1 MAPNPNECVV
11 VLQMQQS
18 SPTAQELSGQIIKIV
33 TSDVDS
39 TSDEGEHFY
48 DASSDIG
55 GTGGNGGNDVSDDSA
70 PENNSG
76 NKADSGIEDVTFEIP
91 DAELAAQIVEQV
103 EFYFSDAHI
112 LKDAFLLKHAR
123 RNRDGFISLK
133 LITSFKK
140 VKHVTKDWRVVAHA
154 CRTLSK
160 ELEVNEA
167 GTKVRR
173 VAPLPETDETSPSRT
188 VVAIGLAVDKAS
200 IEGVAEMFNGVVQQG
215 AIGLIRILRPGNT
228 IPPDVRQCANRHPDI
243 LTSICAVVE
252 FEQAE
257 CARAALKDAPALMPA
272 GVKLVELASRRNG
285 SNKTSPAS
293 SRPVTPNSMPSSENN
308 TPNNRRKRRGAQQK
322 NVVVVQDSDAETP
335 RSPFL
340 RRHQNDS
347 TSSTPI
353 HSPQQRRHHMPAH
366 LTGNSRG
373 NTRQNS
379 PDLHHQVTRPKS
391 CSYSEPMTSTP
402 AGTATPP
409 GSHSPWVRR
418 RLGLV
423 AGGGQESGR
432 SSPLA
437 DNRLSVPANIVRMPN
452 GPDGTRGFHVQGQH
466 GKPRSASAPEV
477 SLMVT
482 VF

>member
-1 MAPNPNECVV
+1 M
-11 VLQMQQS
+11 
-18 SPTAQELSGQIIKIV
+18 
-33 TSDVDS
+33 
-39 TSDEGEHFY
+39 
-48 DASSDIG
+48 
-55 GTGGNGGNDVSDDSA
+55 
-70 PENNSG
+70 
-76 NKADSGIEDVTFEIP
+76 
-91 DAELAAQIVEQV
+91 
-103 EFYFSDAHI
+103 
-112 LKDAFLLKHAR
+112 
-123 RNRDGFISLK
+123 
-133 LITSFKK
+133 
-140 VKHVTKDWRVVAHA
+140 KHVTKDWRVVAHA

-228 IPPDVRQCANRHPDI
+228 IPPDVRQCANRHQDI

-257 CARAALKDAPALMPA
+257 SARAVLKDAAALMPA

-285 SNKTSPAS
+285 SNKTSPTS
-293 SRPVTPNSMPSSENN
+293 SRPVTPNSSLPSSENN

-322 NVVVVQDSDAETP
+322 SVAALQDSDAETP

-340 RRHQNDS
+340 LRRHHHQNDS
-347 TSSTPI
+347 TSSTPL
-353 HSPQQRRHHMPAH
+353 HSPQPRRHMPAH

-373 NTRQNS
+373 GTRQNS
-379 PDLHHQVTRPKS
+379 PDLHHQITRPKS
-391 CSYSEPMTSTP
+391 SSYSETMNINSSST
-402 AGTATPP
+402 AVGTATPP

-423 AGGGQESGR
+423 ASAAGGSGGQESGR
-432 SSPLA
+432 SSPLV
-437 DNRLSVPANIVRMPN
+437 DNRLSVPANIVPMPN
-452 GPDGTRGFHVQGQH
+452 GPDGTRGFHFQQGQQH

>member
-1 MAPNPNECVV
+1 M
-11 VLQMQQS
+11 
-18 SPTAQELSGQIIKIV
+18 
-33 TSDVDS
+33 
-39 TSDEGEHFY
+39 
-48 DASSDIG
+48 
-55 GTGGNGGNDVSDDSA
+55 SA
-70 PENNSG
+70 P
-76 NKADSGIEDVTFEIP
+76 V
-91 DAELAAQIVEQV
+91 Q
-103 EFYFSDAHI
+103 
-112 LKDAFLLKHAR
+112 
-123 RNRDGFISLK
+123 
-133 LITSFKK
+133 

-200 IEGVAEMFNGVVQQG
+200 IEGVAEMFNGVVPQG

-228 IPPDVRQCANRHPDI
+228 IPPDVRQCANRHQDI

-252 FEQAE
+252 FEQADS
-257 CARAALKDAPALMPA
+257 ARAVLKDAAALMPA
-272 GVKLVELASRRNG
+272 GVKLVELASRRNNGG
-285 SNKTSPAS
+285 SNKTSPTS
-293 SRPVTPNSMPSSENN
+293 SRPVTPNSLPPSENN
-308 TPNNRRKRRGAQQK
+308 TPNNRRKRRGATAQPK
-322 NVVVVQDSDAETP
+322 SVVAALQDSDAEAP

-340 RRHQNDS
+340 RRHHHHQQNDS
-347 TSSTPI
+347 TSSTPL
-353 HSPQQRRHHMPAH
+353 HSPQPRRHMPAH
-366 LTGNSRG
+366 LTGNSRSG
-373 NTRQNS
+373 GSRQNS
-379 PDLHHQVTRPKS
+379 PDLHQITRPKS
-391 CSYSEPMTSTP
+391 SSYSEAMTINSSGATA

-423 AGGGQESGR
+423 ASASGGSGGQESGR
-432 SSPLA
+432 SSPSV

-452 GPDGTRGFHVQGQH
+452 GPDGTRGFHFQQGQQQQH

>member
-1 MAPNPNECVV
+1 M
-11 VLQMQQS
+11 
-18 SPTAQELSGQIIKIV
+18 
-33 TSDVDS
+33 
-39 TSDEGEHFY
+39 
-48 DASSDIG
+48 
-55 GTGGNGGNDVSDDSA
+55 
-70 PENNSG
+70 
-76 NKADSGIEDVTFEIP
+76 
-91 DAELAAQIVEQV
+91 
-103 EFYFSDAHI
+103 
-112 LKDAFLLKHAR
+112 
-123 RNRDGFISLK
+123 
-133 LITSFKK
+133 
-140 VKHVTKDWRVVAHA
+140 AHA

-200 IEGVAEMFNGVVQQG
+200 IEGVAEMFNGVVPQG

-228 IPPDVRQCANRHPDI
+228 IPPDVRQCANRHQDI

-257 CARAALKDAPALMPA
+257 SARAVLKDAAALMPA

-285 SNKTSPAS
+285 GSNKTSPTS
-293 SRPVTPNSMPSSENN
+293 SRPVTPNSLPSSENN
-308 TPNNRRKRRGAQQK
+308 TPNNRRKRRGVQQK
-322 NVVVVQDSDAETP
+322 SVAALQDSDAEAP

-340 RRHQNDS
+340 RRHQQNDS
-347 TSSTPI
+347 TSSTPL
-353 HSPQQRRHHMPAH
+353 HSPQPRRHMPAH

-373 NTRQNS
+373 GTRQNS
-379 PDLHHQVTRPKS
+379 PDLHHQITRPKS
-391 CSYSEPMTSTP
+391 SSYSETMTINSSTA

-423 AGGGQESGR
+423 ASAAGGSGGQESGR
-432 SSPLA
+432 SSPLV

-452 GPDGTRGFHVQGQH
+452 GPDGTRGFHFQQQGQQH

>member
-1 MAPNPNECVV
+1 M
-11 VLQMQQS
+11 
-18 SPTAQELSGQIIKIV
+18 
-33 TSDVDS
+33 
-39 TSDEGEHFY
+39 
-48 DASSDIG
+48 
-55 GTGGNGGNDVSDDSA
+55 
-70 PENNSG
+70 
-76 NKADSGIEDVTFEIP
+76 
-91 DAELAAQIVEQV
+91 
-103 EFYFSDAHI
+103 
-112 LKDAFLLKHAR
+112 
-123 RNRDGFISLK
+123 
-133 LITSFKK
+133 
-140 VKHVTKDWRVVAHA
+140 AHA

-200 IEGVAEMFNGVVQQG
+200 IEGVAEMFNGVVPQG

-228 IPPDVRQCANRHPDI
+228 IPPDVRQCANRHQDI

-257 CARAALKDAPALMPA
+257 SARAVLKDAAALMPA

-285 SNKTSPAS
+285 GSNKTSPTS
-293 SRPVTPNSMPSSENN
+293 SRPVTPNSLPPSENN
-308 TPNNRRKRRGAQQK
+308 TPNNRRKRRGATAQPK
-322 NVVVVQDSDAETP
+322 SVVSALQDSDAEAP

-340 RRHQNDS
+340 RRHHHQQNDS
-347 TSSTPI
+347 TSSTPL
-353 HSPQQRRHHMPAH
+353 HSPQPRRHMPAH

-373 NTRQNS
+373 GTRQNS
-379 PDLHHQVTRPKS
+379 PDLHQITRPKS
-391 CSYSEPMTSTP
+391 SSYSEAMTINSSSATA

-423 AGGGQESGR
+423 ASAAGGSGGQESGR
-432 SSPLA
+432 SSPLV

-452 GPDGTRGFHVQGQH
+452 GPDGTRGFHFQQQQGQQQQH